1 MKRRAFVLASACGL
15 VIHASVSAAQT
26 SWTPPTEAQRC
37 PSKWGPNDEKGSG
50 NHMNPATVL
59 RALSLVKKGE
69 VIELAW
75 PLRPDMPFLNN
86 RIYNLTTKRTAAN
99 QGSNRRGGN
108 EEMVVGDIGQ
118 IGTQFDGF
126 SHQMIDDKVYNCR
139 KVDDIATRNGFTAFG
154 MEKVGTLITRGVL
167 IDVAALKGVAVL
179 PDSYPITVEDLQ
191 AALKRQNLTLRPG
204 DAPIINTGWWT
215 NWTKDPAKFV
225 RVNPG
230 LTTAASEWLARQD
243 PMLVGMDV
251 APISVTPDPDPKLNN
266 PSHQIFLVVNGIHL
280 LENLKLDQLL
290 ASGAQEFALVLQPI
304 KMTGATGSTVA
315 PVAMH

>member
-1 MKRRAFVLASACGL
+1 
-15 VIHASVSAAQT
+15 
-26 SWTPPTEAQRC
+26 
-37 PSKWGPNDEKGSG
+37 
-50 NHMNPATVL
+50 
-59 RALSLVKKGE
+59 
-69 VIELAW
+69 
-75 PLRPDMPFLNN
+75 
-86 RIYNLTTKRTAAN
+86 
-99 QGSNRRGGN
+99 
-108 EEMVVGDIGQ
+108 MVVGDIGQ